1 MKIFKF
7 LKPKRAEKTKPL
19 FGLPKKQQE
28 KIFLEA
34 AREANEMQRDLIERY
49 ERAVV
54 SGRESRG

>member
-7 LKPKRAEKTKPL
+7 LKPKQTAKPETL

-34 AREANEMQRDLIERY
+34 ARGANNMQRDLMERY

-54 SGRESRG
+54 GGREN

>member
-7 LKPKRAEKTKPL
+7 LKPKQTTKPKTL

-34 AREANEMQRDLIERY
+34 AGEANEMQRSLIERY
-49 ERAVV
+49 DKAVIN
-54 SGRESRG
+54 RRKN